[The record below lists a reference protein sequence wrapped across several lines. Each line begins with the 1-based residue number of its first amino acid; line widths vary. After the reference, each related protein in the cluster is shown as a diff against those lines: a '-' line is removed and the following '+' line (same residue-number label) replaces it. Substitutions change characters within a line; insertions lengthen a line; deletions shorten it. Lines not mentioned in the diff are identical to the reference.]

1 MENDGASSW
10 LLLGYSLPTEP
21 SRYRVSVWRRL
32 RKLGAVHLN
41 EGFWVLPNS
50 PSMRSELDGVIREIR
65 SYNGTPSAFTS
76 SDFDPQQNERLR
88 AKFLEA
94 RDEEYREVQGQYDKF
109 VVHVDHA
116 RSTHRFTF
124 AEVEE
129 LEEEIS
135 KLERW
140 LNEVSERD
148 TFGSP
153 QQEATAASLREGREL
168 LQRFTEDTYAESQD
182 SKPADAVD
190 TV

>member
-1 MENDGASSW
+1 MENGNGSSW

-32 RKLGAVHLN
+32 RKLGAIHLN

-50 PSMRSELDGVIREIR
+50 PAMRAELDGVIREVQ
-65 SYNGTPSAFTS
+65 SYNGTPCAFTS
-76 SDFDPQQNERLR
+76 SDFDSQQSERLR

-94 RDEEYREVQGQYDKF
+94 RDEEYRELQGQYDKF
-109 VVHVDHA
+109 VLHVDHA

-129 LEEEIS
+129 LEEEIT

-140 LNEVSERD
+140 LTEVSDRD

-153 QQEATAASLREGREL
+153 QQAVTAASLRQGREL
-168 LQRFTEDTYAESQD
+168 LQRFTEETYAESQD
-182 SKPADAVD
+182 SKPAEAIDSL
-190 TV
+190 